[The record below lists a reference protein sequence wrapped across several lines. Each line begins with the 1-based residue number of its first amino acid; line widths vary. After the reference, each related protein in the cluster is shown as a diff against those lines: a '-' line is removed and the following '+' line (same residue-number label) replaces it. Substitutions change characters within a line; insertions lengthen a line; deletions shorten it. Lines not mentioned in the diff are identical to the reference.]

1 MIKKEKKIDF
11 SPFFSSQK
19 TPRHIK
25 DEIQRTGSWVIK
37 GNTFKHVSS
46 HCCKTGVMRAVLNF
60 DRQSA
65 PEDPDVSAL
74 QAHGRVTVS
83 PRRSPLIHLSDVG
96 LPALLSS
103 PPPPPTHPP
112 TTPKPTHRKWFLSF
126 PPFTFLDIFF
136 FSFPR
141 GTTNCVQIFTH
152 SNLVFW
158 AIWNSNNY
166 KQTRIIPPS
175 PLMDLSRGDK
185 KIKHFSFL
193 PRVIFERR
201 LIF

>member
-1 MIKKEKKIDF
+1 MRSKDLVMSHWRKHFQTRFPNCFVPLSCLQF
-11 SPFFSSQK
+11 S
-19 TPRHIK
+19 TLTGREH
-25 DEIQRTGSWVIK
+25 QRTH
-37 GNTFKHVSS
+37 TCTLFRLMFRSS
-46 HCCKTGVMRAVLNF
+46 FHHEGRHSSTCQMWFSLRS
-60 DRQSA
+60 SA
-65 PEDPDVSAL
+65 PTTTTTTPP
-74 QAHGRVTVS
+74 H
-83 PRRSPLIHLSDVG
+83 PPKPLHAENGSF
-96 LPALLSS
+96 PSLLS
-103 PPPPPTHPP
+103 
-112 TTPKPTHRKWFLSF
+112 LSW
-126 PPFTFLDIFF
+126 I
-136 FSFPR
+136 FSFFLPR

>member
-25 DEIQRTGSWVIK
+25 DEIQKTGSWVIK

-46 HCCKTGVMRAVLNF
+46 RCCKTGVMRAVLNF

-103 PPPPPTHPP
+103 PPPQNLHTENG
-112 TTPKPTHRKWFLSF
+112 SF
-126 PPFTFLDIFF
+126 PSLLSLSWIFSFF
-136 FSFPR
+136 FFPP
-141 GTTNCVQIFTH
+141 GEPQI
-152 SNLVFW
+152 V
-158 AIWNSNNY
+158 
-166 KQTRIIPPS
+166 
-175 PLMDLSRGDK
+175 SR
-185 KIKHFSFL
+185 FSHI
-193 PRVIFERR
+193 VT
-201 LIF
+201 

>member
-1 MIKKEKKIDF
+1 M
-11 SPFFSSQK
+11 
-19 TPRHIK
+19 H
-25 DEIQRTGSWVIK
+25 
-37 GNTFKHVSS
+37 
-46 HCCKTGVMRAVLNF
+46 AVLNF
-60 DRQSA
+60 DRQRA
-65 PEDPDVSAL
+65 PEDPHVSAL
-74 QAHGRVTVS
+74 QAHGQVIVS
-83 PRRSPLIHLSDVG
+83 PRRSAPIHLSDVV
-96 LPALLSS
+96 LPALLRS
-103 PPPPPTHPP
+103 PQNLYTLKMAP
-112 TTPKPTHRKWFLSF
+112 FLPSF
-126 PPFTFLDIFF
+126 HFPGYFLFF
-136 FSFPR
+136 FPR

-193 PRVIFERR
+193 PQVIFKRR

>member
-1 MIKKEKKIDF
+1 M
-11 SPFFSSQK
+11 
-19 TPRHIK
+19 
-25 DEIQRTGSWVIK
+25 IQRTGLWVVA
-37 GNTFKHVSS
+37 GNTFKHVSKLLLLF
-46 HCCKTGVMRAVLNF
+46 CPVVMHAVLTF
-60 DRQSA
+60 DRQRA
-65 PEDPDVSAL
+65 PEDPHVSAL
-74 QAHGRVTVS
+74 QAHGQVIVS
-83 PRRSPLIHLSDVG
+83 PRRSALIHLSDVD
-96 LPALLSS
+96 LPAILSS
-103 PPPPPTHPP
+103 PP
-112 TTPKPTHRKWFLSF
+112 KPLHNENGSF
-126 PPFTFLDIFF
+126 PSLLSLSWIFSF
-136 FSFPR
+136 FFPR

>member
-1 MIKKEKKIDF
+1 MRSRGLGHELL
-11 SPFFSSQK
+11 
-19 TPRHIK
+19 T
-25 DEIQRTGSWVIK
+25 ETLL
-37 GNTFKHVSS
+37 NTFPNCSKTVLSRCHACSPQLWPAESTRGPTRVPSS
-46 HCCKTGVMRAVLNF
+46 G
-60 DRQSA
+60 S
-65 PEDPDVSAL
+65 
-74 QAHGRVTVS
+74 
-83 PRRSPLIHLSDVG
+83 RSGHRFTTKVG
-96 LPALLSS
+96 
-103 PPPPPTHPP
+103 THPP
-112 TTPKPTHRKWFLSF
+112 VRCGSPCAPPLPPKKPLHTENGSF
-126 PPFTFLDIFF
+126 PSLLSLSWIFSF
-136 FSFPR
+136 FFPR

-193 PRVIFERR
+193 PQVIFKRR

>member
-1 MIKKEKKIDF
+1 MTGRGHKRTQTCPLF
-11 SPFFSSQK
+11 RLMVRSSFRQESRHSSTCQMWSSLGSSVPSQNLY
-19 TPRHIK
+19 TPK
-25 DEIQRTGSWVIK
+25 NGCFPS
-37 GNTFKHVSS
+37 
-46 HCCKTGVMRAVLNF
+46 
-60 DRQSA
+60 
-65 PEDPDVSAL
+65 
-74 QAHGRVTVS
+74 
-83 PRRSPLIHLSDVG
+83 
-96 LPALLSS
+96 LLSL
-103 PPPPPTHPP
+103 P
-112 TTPKPTHRKWFLSF
+112 W
-126 PPFTFLDIFF
+126 IFF
-136 FSFPR
+136 FFPR

>member
-1 MIKKEKKIDF
+1 
-11 SPFFSSQK
+11 
-19 TPRHIK
+19 
-25 DEIQRTGSWVIK
+25 
-37 GNTFKHVSS
+37 
-46 HCCKTGVMRAVLNF
+46 MRAVLNF

-103 PPPPPTHPP
+103 PPHPTPHPK
-112 TTPKPTHRKWFLSF
+112 TYTPKMAPFLPSFHFPGYFLFFLS
-126 PPFTFLDIFF
+126 
-136 FSFPR
+136 PR

-185 KIKHFSFL
+185 KIKHFGFL
-193 PRVIFERR
+193 PSGYF
-201 LIF
+201 

>member
-1 MIKKEKKIDF
+1 MRSRGLGHELLRETLLNTFLHIVVKLVSCVQF
-11 SPFFSSQK
+11 SALTGRAHQRTQTCPLFRLMVGSPFHHEGRHSSTCQM
-19 TPRHIK
+19 
-25 DEIQRTGSWVIK
+25 WV
-37 GNTFKHVSS
+37 SLRS
-46 HCCKTGVMRAVLNF
+46 
-60 DRQSA
+60 SA
-65 PEDPDVSAL
+65 P
-74 QAHGRVTVS
+74 
-83 PRRSPLIHLSDVG
+83 
-96 LPALLSS
+96 
-103 PPPPPTHPP
+103 
-112 TTPKPTHRKWFLSF
+112 TPKPTHRKWLLSF